1 MRSKI
6 SCLLKIGTSYVVSL
20 FVIYY
25 IHVRFFPVNVVF
37 YAAIAD
43 GVIATLLTALL
54 LKSFKSFEVFNN
66 FEKLLI
72 LFICLIGG
80 YSFAVSVP
88 TIIDRSLSFY
98 ILLTRQL
105 NS

>member
-72 LFICLIGG
+72 LFSAPGRAYCWWCK
-80 YSFAVSVP
+80 STVP
-88 TIIDRSLSFY
+88 PDVG
-98 ILLTRQL
+98 
-105 NS
+105 